1 MKKCVISFL
10 FISVSGMLLMG
21 CMTAG
26 SGGSAPVYFM
36 PPDMAAEHST
46 AETKFWSGDVTMEEG
61 VRQEGLW
68 EIHYELEVPE
78 LQLQEVPIF
87 IPYPVRSAAP
97 QSNTILGGLVT
108 VEKTSSG
115 KQMQYWMV
123 HMYTVRW
130 MYPQA
135 RVIAHL
141 KNNSDKTVD
150 TSRMRIEVEDV
161 SGVKLMSR
169 GIGSSVGPRNTVEVE
184 LFSIDF
190 NELSEELD
198 GSMPVN
204 FRFVDMP
211 MALNP
216 DGTIREISLYEDSL
230 QLTRT
235 PHTYISDMTLTAVH
249 VAKAMFE
256 EDTVAHYRTNV
267 SLGQYHTTEYFEP
280 APIHFQID
288 LTGDPLVV
296 NEPILWDEDKVPNGS
311 PYDFGRPERIFVDGM
326 PSTVEPWKE
335 KM

>member
-1 MKKCVISFL
+1 MKKSVISFL
-10 FISVSGMLLMG
+10 LISVSGMLLMG

-26 SGGSAPVYFM
+26 PGGSAPAYFM

-46 AETKFWSGDVTMEEG
+46 AETKFWSGNVTMEEG

-68 EIHYELEVPE
+68 EIRYELEVPDI
-78 LQLQEVPIF
+78 QLQEVPIY
-87 IPYPVRSAAP
+87 IPYPVRSTAP

-135 RVIAHL
+135 RIIAYL

-150 TSRMRIEVEDV
+150 TSRMRIEVENV

-169 GIGSSVGPRNTVEVE
+169 GIGSTVGPRNTAKVD
-184 LFSIDF
+184 LFTIDF
-190 NELSEELD
+190 NELSEKLD

-216 DGTIREISLYEDSL
+216 NGTIREISLYEDVF

-235 PHTYISDMTLTAVH
+235 PYTYTSDITLTAVH
-249 VAKAMFE
+249 VAKANFK
-256 EDTVAHYRTNV
+256 EDAVAHYRTNV

-280 APIHFQID
+280 APVHFNVD
-288 LTGDPLVV
+288 LTGDPLVSK
-296 NEPILWDEDKVPNGS
+296 EPTLWDEDKVPNGS
-311 PYDFGRPERIFVDGM
+311 PYDFGKPERTFVGGIPD
-326 PSTVEPWKE
+326 TVEAWTE
-335 KM
+335 DL